1 MSNEQTH
8 TMQNTTPPNHGTV
21 VFKGQN
27 PVSDASAWVTQQT
40 GWPQKS
46 VEFYLLNYGMF
57 TYKPDG
63 EVLLRAEMFDV
74 SVHGIQVWFN
84 TEFFNLKKED

>member
-1 MSNEQTH
+1 MD
-8 TMQNTTPPNHGTV
+8 NTTNPNQGKK
-21 VFKGQN
+21 VFKSAN
-27 PVSDASAWVTQQT
+27 PVREASEWITQQT

-57 TYKPDG
+57 TYKPEG

-74 SVHGIQVWFN
+74 SVHGIQIWFN
-84 TEFFNLKKED
+84 TEYFNLKK